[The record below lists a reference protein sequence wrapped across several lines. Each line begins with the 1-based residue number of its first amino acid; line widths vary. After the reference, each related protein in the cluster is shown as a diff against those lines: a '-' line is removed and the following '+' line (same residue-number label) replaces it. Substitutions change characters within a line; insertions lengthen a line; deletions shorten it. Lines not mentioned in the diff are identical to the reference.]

1 MKKLNTGEIVLNI
14 AVTGNI
20 GSGKSTVAKE
30 LASRMG
36 AEYYSFDAAQA
47 AFNRRPFVLP
57 RLKNRI
63 YDVLDIDTGRNV
75 YQAKSF
81 DELKPIIMANL
92 PQVIDVLV
100 EFSYP
105 YMLGIVLGWLDDQP
119 SERPTRVIEV
129 PLLHKIP
136 ELKDQFDTVICVT
149 CPEEERLQRVMKRDG
164 RTEDEV
170 KFLMSRQL
178 PEWKQIELSNYCITT
193 DCERAETHNQLDKLL
208 VHLKRDFGFQDLPIY
223 GEFLP

>member
-1 MKKLNTGEIVLNI
+1 MKKLNTGEIILNI

-20 GSGKSTVAKE
+20 GSGKSTLAKE
-30 LASRMG
+30 IATRMG
-36 AEYYSFDAAQA
+36 AEYYSFDSALAS
-47 AFNRRPFVLP
+47 FNRRPFTLP

-63 YDVLDIDTGRNV
+63 YDMLDADVSYAV

-92 PQVIDVLV
+92 PQVIDALM
-100 EFSYP
+100 EYSYP
-105 YMLGIVLGWLDDQP
+105 YMLGVVLGWLDDQP

-136 ELKDQFDTVICVT
+136 ELKDQFDAVICVT
-149 CPEEERLQRVMKRDG
+149 CPEDKRLRRVMKRDG
-164 RTEDEV
+164 RTEADV

-178 PEWKQIELSNYCITT
+178 PEWKQVELSNYCITT
-193 DCERAETHNQLDKLL
+193 DCDMIESHHQLDKLL
-208 VHLKRDFGFQDLPIY
+208 VQFKRDFGFQD
-223 GEFLP
+223 